1 MKKNSFTDEH
11 CTTDAGCAVT
21 LSLIKSRLCNTTEAY
36 GSASTFSVDPDLFY
50 STTNEDGSN
59 DGWATTPFVEV
70 ANSNTTPLSLEEFVT
85 ADSATNDTDKEYYLA
100 VYLYNNE
107 SKPVACATLSEVT
120 DEEEVKYYENLIEE
134 SDTTAT
140 ETPVGDTAGGGFL
153 MTSAYVVG
161 VSFLLSAINFI
172 AA

>member
-1 MKKNSFTDEH
+1 M
-11 CTTDAGCAVT
+11 
-21 LSLIKSRLCNTTEAY
+21 
-36 GSASTFSVDPDLFY
+36 
-50 STTNEDGSN
+50 
-59 DGWATTPFVEV
+59 
-70 ANSNTTPLSLEEFVT
+70 
-85 ADSATNDTDKEYYLA
+85 
-100 VYLYNNE
+100 YNNE
-107 SKPVACATLSEVT
+107 SEPVACATLSEVT
-120 DEEEVKYYENLIEE
+120 DEEEVNYYENLIEE

>member
-1 MKKNSFTDEH
+1 M
-11 CTTDAGCAVT
+11 
-21 LSLIKSRLCNTTEAY
+21 
-36 GSASTFSVDPDLFY
+36 P
-50 STTNEDGSN
+50 
-59 DGWATTPFVEV
+59 
-70 ANSNTTPLSLEEFVT
+70 NSNSTPLSLGEFVT
-85 ADSATNDTDKEYYLA
+85 AASSAAGNDYHLA

-120 DEEEVKYYENLIEE
+120 DEEEVKYYENLVT
-134 SDTTAT
+134 SDTAAAEETAT

>member
-1 MKKNSFTDEH
+1 MLHPHLLLTQSYSIPPLTKVE
-11 CTTDAGCAVT
+11 VT
-21 LSLIKSRLCNTTEAY
+21 M
-36 GSASTFSVDPDLFY
+36 G
-50 STTNEDGSN
+50 G
-59 DGWATTPFVEV
+59 ATTPFHEV
-70 ANSNTTPLSLEEFVT
+70 LNSNSTPISLGEFATAALEEFVT
-85 ADSATNDTDKEYYLA
+85 ADTYLA

-120 DEEEVKYYENLIEE
+120 DEEEAEYYDNLIEE

-140 ETPVGDTAGGGFL
+140 ESPVGDTAGGGFL
-153 MTSAYVVG
+153 MTSACAFG

>member
-1 MKKNSFTDEH
+1 LPV
-11 CTTDAGCAVT
+11 GCLPIKLTIISLSCYNIPYLQQSIAVHHAT
-21 LSLIKSRLCNTTEAY
+21 CNQRY
-36 GSASTFSVDPDLFY
+36 Y
-50 STTNEDGSN
+50 
-59 DGWATTPFVEV
+59 
-70 ANSNTTPLSLEEFVT
+70 
-85 ADSATNDTDKEYYLA
+85 TDKDYYLA

-107 SKPVACATLSEVT
+107 SKAVACATLSEVT
-120 DEEEVKYYENLIEE
+120 DEEEVKYYENLVT
-134 SDTTAT
+134 SDTAAAEETAT